1 MAFLPT
7 PPTLTPNLLLRLAS
21 IPRDADEHARI
32 VYGFEES
39 GDGFGE
45 SGDGFDE
52 SRDIIRRNI
61 DLVHGRLLEE
71 MQSPQLTPQRLD
83 DEEEE
88 EAVRPDEDESRFNK
102 VARLSEHDR

>member
-1 MAFLPT
+1 
-7 PPTLTPNLLLRLAS
+7 
-21 IPRDADEHARI
+21 

-39 GDGFGE
+39 GDGFR
-45 SGDGFDE
+45 E
-52 SRDIIRRNI
+52 SRDIIKHNI

-88 EAVRPDEDESRFNK
+88 EAVQPDESSDEDESGPK
-102 VARLSEHDR
+102 KMARLSEHDR